1 MEDKERTPRASMTRR
16 SFAKLSALAGAA
28 GAVGLAA
35 HGSLTETD
43 QAFAQSGVERV
54 KHHTVCHNCYNNCP
68 CWVYT
73 EDGVAVKIE
82 GDENGT
88 LSKGALCTKCLNQ
101 LHLVYSPRH
110 VLHPMK
116 RVGERGTN
124 EWEAISWDEALD
136 LAAEQMATAVKK
148 YGMYSVMVGA
158 GGGGTYGNVFQ
169 RVTQDALGAP
179 VCISAGGCQCYLPA
193 DCAGQWMRGGS
204 NNRHEGNNARE
215 MWNAWNPTMEAV
227 VL

>member
-73 EDGVAVKIE
+73 EDGVAVKI
-82 GDENGT
+82 
-88 LSKGALCTKCLNQ
+88 
-101 LHLVYSPRH
+101 
-110 VLHPMK
+110 
-116 RVGERGTN
+116 
-124 EWEAISWDEALD
+124 
-136 LAAEQMATAVKK
+136 
-148 YGMYSVMVGA
+148 
-158 GGGGTYGNVFQ
+158 
-169 RVTQDALGAP
+169 
-179 VCISAGGCQCYLPA
+179 
-193 DCAGQWMRGGS
+193 
-204 NNRHEGNNARE
+204 
-215 MWNAWNPTMEAV
+215 
-227 VL
+227 

>member
-1 MEDKERTPRASMTRR
+1 MTAMTRR

-88 LSKGALCTKCLNQ
+88 LSKGALCTKALNQ

-124 EWEAISWDEALD
+124 EWEAISWDEAVD
-136 LAAEQMATAVKK
+136 LAATKIAEASAFGESVFVHDGRGKGAVAYEAFAEEVVARGKRERD
-148 YGMYSVMVGA
+148 
-158 GGGGTYGNVFQ
+158 TL
-169 RVTQDALGAP
+169 R
-179 VCISAGGCQCYLPA
+179 PA
-193 DCAGQWMRGGS
+193 V
-204 NNRHEGNNARE
+204 AR
-215 MWNAWNPTMEAV
+215 
-227 VL
+227 